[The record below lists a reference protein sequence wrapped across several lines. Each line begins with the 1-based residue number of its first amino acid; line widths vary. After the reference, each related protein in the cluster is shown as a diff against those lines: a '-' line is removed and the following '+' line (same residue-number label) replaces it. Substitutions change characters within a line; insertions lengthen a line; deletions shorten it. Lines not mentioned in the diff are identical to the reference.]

1 MLCLTNNKKHE
12 KFFEKRSTKLKSLS
26 LLEFTRK
33 KITGFEANR
42 AFSGDDLKIWG
53 EGSSSSRL
61 ELPPCRLSG
70 ARDTSS
76 STRVWK
82 KNRKGWGKKKKR
94 KKREE
99 RGKKRG
105 KWANKHADAWRMPID
120 FHFRSRKS
128 RGCVSSTLRR
138 VRIVL
143 GRIVWMGKRTHIR
156 LSEQLDSVSFSFFLS
171 FLFFFFYFKKRK
183 SYSNSI
189 LIRGFV
195 DCGSI

>member
-1 MLCLTNNKKHE
+1 MLCLTNDKKLKHE

-70 ARDTSS
+70 TRHTSS

-82 KNRKGWGKKKKR
+82 KTERDGERKKKERNGKK
-94 KKREE
+94 EE
-99 RGKKRG
+99 RKEESGPINTQTRG
-105 KWANKHADAWRMPID
+105 GC
-120 FHFRSRKS
+120 RSIFTFVP
-128 RGCVSSTLRR
+128 GNHGGVC
-138 VRIVL
+138 
-143 GRIVWMGKRTHIR
+143 R
-156 LSEQLDSVSFSFFLS
+156 LPC
-171 FLFFFFYFKKRK
+171 
-183 SYSNSI
+183 
-189 LIRGFV
+189 GG
-195 DCGSI
+195 CGSFWGGSFGWVNVRTFVSLSS